1 MIKDFMKI
9 SLRTFGKRKLR
20 STLTLMG
27 IVISIATIFVLISLS
42 IGLENAVKEQFRQ
55 FGTDKI
61 FIQPRGQIA
70 GPGTTGAT
78 SLTLKDIESLEKL
91 NGVKEVAYWVLASA
105 KIKSRDETRFVNLIS
120 FDVEKADLIT
130 EIGSYKPDSGRLL
143 KKGDSGSI
151 MIGFQYKGEKFLKKG
166 LEAGDKIE
174 INGKEFKIEGI
185 LESVGNP
192 SDDRLIYLP
201 IEDFRE
207 VTNTSDNVDVIIIQ
221 TNEGEDIKNLAE
233 RIERQLI
240 KSRGITKKT
249 IDFTILTPEEVLESF
264 GVVLNI
270 ITGFLLGVAAISLLV
285 GGIGI
290 ANTMFTSVL
299 ERRKDIGVMKAI
311 GAKNSEILLIF
322 SLESGLLGLIGGI
335 FGVILG
341 IGIAKSIEFIA
352 INSLGTNLLSVAFPI
367 YLILGCLAFSFLS
380 GAISGLIPAWQASK
394 IHPVEALRYE

>member
-27 IVISIATIFVLISLS
+27 IVVSIATIFVLISLS

-91 NGVKEVAYWVLASA
+91 NGVKEVSYWVFASA
-105 KIKSRDETRFVNLIS
+105 KIKSRDETRFVSLIS
-120 FDVEKADLIT
+120 FDTEKADLLT
-130 EIGSYKPDSGRLL
+130 EIGSYKADSGRLL
-143 KKGDSGSI
+143 KKGDSGSV
-151 MIGFQYKGEKFLKKG
+151 MVGYQYKGEKFLGKG
-166 LEAGDKIE
+166 LESGDKIE
-174 INGKEFKIEGI
+174 VNGKDFKITGI
-185 LESVGNP
+185 LESLGNP
-192 SDDRLIYLP
+192 SDDRLVYLP
-201 IEDFRE
+201 IDDFRE
-207 VTNTSDNVDVIIIQ
+207 VTNTSENVDVIIIQ
-221 TNEGEDIKNLAE
+221 TNEGEDIKALAE
-233 RIERQLI
+233 KIERQLI

-270 ITGFLLGVAAISLLV
+270 ITGFLLGIAAISLLV
-285 GGIGI
+285 G
-290 ANTMFTSVL
+290 
-299 ERRKDIGVMKAI
+299 
-311 GAKNSEILLIF
+311 
-322 SLESGLLGLIGGI
+322 
-335 FGVILG
+335 G

-352 INSLGTNLLSVAFPI
+352 INSLGTNLLSVAFPL